1 MQPAIFIDRDGVIIE
16 NRPDY
21 IRNWSDVV
29 IYPQALQ
36 ALYHINN
43 SPYKIVIVTN
53 QSAIGR
59 GLVSMKTAEAINQRL
74 LEEVILHGGRID
86 RIYMCPHSPQDSCN
100 CRKPAPGLLIQAT
113 EELSIELSRSIMI
126 GDAWSD
132 LLAGQAAGVQNLV
145 LVKSGR
151 GNEQLLTPPPAN
163 LISYLLYNN
172 LYEAIHAL
180 ISQ

>member
-1 MQPAIFIDRDGVIIE
+1 MQPAIFIDRDGVIVE

-21 IRNWSDVV
+21 IRNWDDVL

-36 ALYHINN
+36 ALYHINH

-59 GLVSMKTAEAINQRL
+59 GIISMNRAEAINRRL
-74 LEEVILHGGRID
+74 MEEVISHGGRID
-86 RIYMCPHSPQDSCN
+86 RIYMCPHSPQDGCS
-100 CRKPAPGLLIQAT
+100 CRKPAPGLLIQAA
-113 EELSIELSRSIMI
+113 EELLIDLPRSVMI

-132 LLAGQAAGVQNLV
+132 LIAGQAAGVQKLI
-145 LVKSGR
+145 LVKTGR
-151 GNEQLLTPPPAN
+151 GNEQFLNPPPPG

-172 LYEAIHAL
+172 FTKL
-180 ISQ
+180 SMT

>member
-1 MQPAIFIDRDGVIIE
+1 MYPAIFIDRDGVIVE

-21 IRNWSDVV
+21 IRNWSDVL

-43 SPYKIVIVTN
+43 SPYKIVIITN

-59 GLVSMKTAEAINQRL
+59 GIISMNSAEEINLRL
-74 LEEVILHGGRID
+74 LEEIKTHGGRID
-86 RIYMCPHSPQDSCN
+86 RIYMCPHSPQDECS
-100 CRKPAPGLLIQAT
+100 CRKPAPGLFLQAA
-113 EELSIELSRSIMI
+113 EELCIDLPRSVMI

-132 LLAGQAAGVQNLV
+132 LLAGQAAGVQKLV
-145 LVKSGR
+145 LVKTGR
-151 GNEQLLTPPPAN
+151 GKEQLLTPPPSG

-172 LYEAIHAL
+172 LYEVIHDL
-180 ISQ
+180 IPA